1 MAKPSWISVSPASGT
16 NNGSFDVTAND
27 NYINPAREGVVTVTG
42 GGGINKTIN
51 VSQKS
56 NRLILQSVRQA
67 GQSHPSAK
75 IKDMYGGK
83 EYNLTASNQYLAEI
97 NTDFG
102 AILMMVYPGIGT
114 GTTTFMFKFSIDID
128 EINLEM
134 NDGSDRSPYINGRIN
149 ASNPTQVILNLG
161 NGYPEISNTELTI
174 GIKAGTQTMSIYYT
188 NNVNA

>member
-1 MAKPSWISVSPASGT
+1 M
-16 NNGSFDVTAND
+16 
-27 NYINPAREGVVTVTG
+27 
-42 GGGINKTIN
+42 
-51 VSQKS
+51 
-56 NRLILQSVRQA
+56 
-67 GQSHPSAK
+67 GQSYPPAK
-75 IKDMYGGK
+75 IKDTYGGK

-114 GTTTFMFKFSIDID
+114 GTTAFMFKFSIDID

-161 NGYPEISNTELTI
+161 NGYPEISNTELII
-174 GIKAGTQTMSIYYT
+174 GIKAGIQTMNIYYT
-188 NNVNA
+188 NNVNG

>member
-27 NYINPAREGVVTVTG
+27 NYINPAREGVVTVA
-42 GGGINKTIN
+42 GGGINKTID

-67 GQSHPSAK
+67 GQSYPPAK
-75 IKDMYGGK
+75 IKDTYGGK

-114 GTTTFMFKFSIDID
+114 GSTNFIFQFNIDID
-128 EINLEM
+128 EIALDM
-134 NDGSDRSPYINGRIN
+134 NDGSDKSSYINGRIN
-149 ASNPTQVILNLG
+149 TSDPTQVMLNLG

-174 GIKAGTQTMSIYYT
+174 GIKAGTQTMNIYYT
-188 NNVNA
+188 NNVDA

>member
-1 MAKPSWISVSPASGT
+1 MAKPSWISVSPTSGT

-27 NYINPAREGVVTVTG
+27 NYINPARKGVVTVTG
-42 GGGINKTIN
+42 GGINKTID

-56 NRLILQSVRQA
+56 NRLILQSVLQA
-67 GQSHPSAK
+67 GQSYPPAK
-75 IKDMYGGK
+75 IKDTYGGK
-83 EYNLTASNQYLAEI
+83 EYNLTASNRYIAEI

-114 GTTTFMFKFSIDID
+114 GATNFLFQFNIDID

-134 NDGSDRSPYINGRIN
+134 NDGSDISPYINGRIN
-149 ASNPTQVILNLG
+149 ASDPTQVMLILG

-174 GIKAGTQTMSIYYT
+174 GIKAGTQTMNIYYT
-188 NNVNA
+188 NNVDS

>member
-42 GGGINKTIN
+42 GGINKTID

-56 NRLILQSVRQA
+56 NRLILQKVHQL
-67 GQSHPSAK
+67 GPGHPPAK
-75 IKDMYGGK
+75 IKDTYRGK
-83 EYNLTASNQYLAEI
+83 EYNLTASNQYSAEI

-114 GTTTFMFKFSIDID
+114 GSINFLFQFSIDID

-134 NDGSDRSPYINGRIN
+134 NDGSDRSQYIYGRIN
-149 ASNPTQVILNLG
+149 TSDPTQVMLNLG

-174 GIKAGTQTMSIYYT
+174 GIKAGIQTMNIYYT
-188 NNVNA
+188 NNVDA

>member
-27 NYINPAREGVVTVTG
+27 NYINPARKGVVTVTG
-42 GGGINKTIN
+42 GGINKTID

-67 GQSHPSAK
+67 GKNYPPAK
-75 IKDMYGGK
+75 IKDTYGGK

-114 GTTTFMFKFSIDID
+114 GATNFMFKFSIDID
-128 EINLEM
+128 KINLEM
-134 NDGSDRSPYINGRIN
+134 NDGSNRSPYINGRIN
-149 ASNPTQVILNLG
+149 ASDPTQVMLNLG
-161 NGYPEISNTELTI
+161 NGYPEISNTELVI

-188 NNVNA
+188 NDVNF

>member
-27 NYINPAREGVVTVTG
+27 NYINPAREGVLTVT
-42 GGGINKTIN
+42 GGGINKTID

-56 NRLILQSVRQA
+56 NKLILQSVRQV
-67 GQSHPSAK
+67 GQGHPPAK
-75 IKDMYGGK
+75 IIDTYGGK

-114 GTTTFMFKFSIDID
+114 GSVNFIFQFSIDID
-128 EINLEM
+128 EINLGM
-134 NDGSDRSPYINGRIN
+134 NDGSDRSPYINTRIN
-149 ASNPTQVILNLG
+149 PSDPTQVLLNLG
-161 NGYPEISNTELTI
+161 NGYPEISNTELI
-174 GIKAGTQTMSIYYT
+174 INIKAGTQTINIYYT
-188 NNVNA
+188 NDVNA